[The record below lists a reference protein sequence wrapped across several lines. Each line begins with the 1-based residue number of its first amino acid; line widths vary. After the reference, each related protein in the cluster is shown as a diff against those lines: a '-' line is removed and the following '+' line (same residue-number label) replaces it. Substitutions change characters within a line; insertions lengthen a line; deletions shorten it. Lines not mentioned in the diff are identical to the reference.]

1 MGLFSRNKKENSADM
16 YSYNSAQTQNSQPH
30 QKVPS
35 SLPNTAVDE
44 LENKQPQN
52 YQQTQS
58 LEQQQ
63 QQNYQI
69 TQSPVQ
75 NPPTPQSNHSVDD
88 QRRISP
94 EILSDSSKKSRIPMT
109 ETRYFQASEHKLE
122 QTIPVQQHQI
132 NMASQSTQQDQE
144 VPKPSKQEK
153 EHVEKSHFFAQL
165 EKMFSK
171 KGDKIHKYTSKDLVS
186 KMKEYHDSVKTGHGF
201 FLHEGDVEK
210 QIHDKVSELKKLEAE
225 WVSRKKESEAA
236 EMFLL
241 EKELQIETKL
251 EEMKT
256 LVSSADKYRLF
267 YTHCP
272 SDKTFIL
279 NNGHVLNSIQ
289 ELLYYLPHMSDDLF
303 EHHVNG
309 SRNDFSSWIKFVFQA
324 ENLAD
329 ALMDAHSRQDMIKIL
344 KSF

>member
-1 MGLFSRNKKENSADM
+1 M
-16 YSYNSAQTQNSQPH
+16 YSYNSVQTQNSQPH
-30 QKVPS
+30 QNVPS

-52 YQQTQS
+52 YQV
-58 LEQQQ
+58 
-63 QQNYQI
+63 

-75 NPPTPQSNHSVDD
+75 NPPMQKSNHSVDD

-94 EILSDSSKKSRIPMT
+94 EILSNSSKKSRIPMT
-109 ETRYFQASEHKLE
+109 ETRYFQAPERQPE
-122 QTIPVQQHQI
+122 QTIPIQQQENNI
-132 NMASQSTQQDQE
+132 ASQSTQQGQE
-144 VPKPSKQEK
+144 VPKHSKQEEK
-153 EHVEKSHFFAQL
+153 HVEKSHFFAQL
-165 EKMFSK
+165 EKLFFK
-171 KGDKIHKYTSKDLVS
+171 KGDKIHEYTSKDLVS
-186 KMKEYHDSVKTGHGF
+186 KMKDYHDSIKTGHGF

-210 QIHDKVSELKKLEAE
+210 QIHDKVSELKKLETE
-225 WVSRKKESEAA
+225 WVSRKKEAEAT

-272 SDKTFIL
+272 SDKVFRL

-303 EHHVNG
+303 EHHVNS
-309 SRNDFSSWIKFVFQA
+309 SRNDFSNWIKFVFQA

-329 ALMDAHSRQDMIKIL
+329 ALKDARSRQDMLKIL